1 MTAVFH
7 AQLLTELKDSFRK
20 KYMVQHQIWLSGVKY
35 ARWNKKKLM
44 VCMYYLLCCKIQH
57 LHDKLAEKRPIM
69 YKLFFI
75 INEKCL
81 LTCRYGESPKE
92 GEKAERSIKT
102 ISRRL

>member
-20 KYMVQHQIWLSGVKY
+20 KVHSTTSNMAKWSKICKVEY
-35 ARWNKKKLM
+35 KKLM
-44 VCMYYLLCCKIQH
+44 VCMYYLLCSKIKH

-75 INEKCL
+75 INGKCL